1 MKQLQENFDGRGEVK
16 GFKFKQEMKTELAFM
31 YSVTFEGSKKPH
43 YEVFQRRINA
53 LYDCESYPS
62 SKAFGIWAKS
72 VVSKEKAIEYFNK
85 YNNKKA

>member
-16 GFKFKQEMKTELAFM
+16 GFKFKQEMK
-31 YSVTFEGSKKPH
+31 PH
-43 YEVFQRRINA
+43 YEVFQRRINT

-72 VVSKEKAIEYFNK
+72 VVSKEKAIEYFNQ
-85 YNNKKA
+85 YNNKTINK